1 MDALQ
6 TRGATTT
13 ANKMSEKAIDVVV
26 NEKWVVRVN
35 IVEEEVGRAPPSD
48 DDDGS
53 SRGAPTEEPTP
64 SRPTIQAL
72 MEPDVTVQ
80 DAKALVFRLRGIR
93 SEDQRLSD
101 LRGEP
106 QLIGALPAV
115 GTSVNLL
122 LHVVP
127 LDPRLE
133 SLYTIA
139 YMGSMKYRDDM
150 MKTSIT
156 PRAPRDCPCDEGS
169 LTPVRMDARLQCS
182 KCLALQSQVIRLHR
196 CSLCGYSLCCSCFE
210 TDTGRTV
217 ATCPYTALV
226 SIAERLGRN
235 VATVATTYG
244 IGDTQR
250 RYQVSWYG
258 TWGEACP
265 PIFKKSIGIGSTLL
279 HKGIRLVIRFDES
292 VRSVLDDNGVLI
304 EKDPAEVD
312 IILEASMTLEQV
324 VRLRDSWESWPSWQI
339 VKSAVEKAASSEEDD
354 NTRHHEAYSEMRL
367 VSYTFDKV
375 VYERSARLETPHY

>member
-1 MDALQ
+1 MPIHS
-6 TRGATTT
+6 TR
-13 ANKMSEKAIDVVV
+13 
-26 NEKWVVRVN
+26 
-35 IVEEEVGRAPPSD
+35 
-48 DDDGS
+48 
-53 SRGAPTEEPTP
+53 
-64 SRPTIQAL
+64 L
-72 MEPDVTVQ
+72 
-80 DAKALVFRLRGIR
+80 
-93 SEDQRLSD
+93 
-101 LRGEP
+101 
-106 QLIGALPAV
+106 
-115 GTSVNLL
+115 
-122 LHVVP
+122 
-127 LDPRLE
+127 
-133 SLYTIA
+133 
-139 YMGSMKYRDDM
+139 
-150 MKTSIT
+150 
-156 PRAPRDCPCDEGS
+156 
-169 LTPVRMDARLQCS
+169 
-182 KCLALQSQVIRLHR
+182 
-196 CSLCGYSLCCSCFE
+196 
-210 TDTGRTV
+210 
-217 ATCPYTALV
+217 
-226 SIAERLGRN
+226 IAERLGRN

-250 RYQVSWYG
+250 RYQVSWYR

-324 VRLRDSWESWPSWQI
+324 VRLRDSWESRPSWQI